1 MWLKYAPAPIT
12 MADYTDRA
20 QAQPRADGY
29 RSDYE
34 KPKGCWITDD
44 SDDCWNAWC
53 VAESFELRGLTHK
66 HEVILDESGVL
77 SLCKAYELDDF
88 TAEFGVDIW
97 WGTDEHPRKYKNRC
111 IAWEKVAAKYDGLII
126 TPYIWQRRMELNW
139 YYTWDCASGC
149 IWNVRAIKDIR
160 LIETVESKETKAA

>member
-1 MWLKYAPAPIT
+1 MTTNLQTPDTIVKYI
-12 MADYTDRA
+12 
-20 QAQPRADGY
+20 
-29 RSDYE
+29 
-34 KPKGCWITDD
+34 
-44 SDDCWNAWC
+44 NA
-53 VAESFELRGLTHK
+53 
-66 HEVILDESGVL
+66 
-77 SLCKAYELDDF
+77 
-88 TAEFGVDIW
+88 
-97 WGTDEHPRKYKNRC
+97 KYKNRC